1 VEQHPGIVAC
11 IFGRGIFMMRK
22 WVAVLVVLSLVGIV
36 LLSGCVGGQQ
46 STTPTT
52 TKPTGSST
60 QQTQVPVNLTV
71 KPTKQVTIPVTGVFV
86 KVSYIGGFS
95 GTYGV
100 NNVMEKVRNSGDK
113 LYEITNATGNVSA
126 TFKKEDGSTKHDITI
141 ELFKNGKSLV
151 SAKNSTPFG
160 IASINYK
167 I

>member
-1 VEQHPGIVAC
+1 MEQPPGIAAR

-36 LLSGCVGGQQ
+36 LLSGCVGQQ

-100 NNVMEKVRNSGDK
+100 NNVMIKHCEIPVINSMKSPMRREMFRQPSKKKMGQRSMISLLSSLK
-113 LYEITNATGNVSA
+113 TGNR
-126 TFKKEDGSTKHDITI
+126 
-141 ELFKNGKSLV
+141 
-151 SAKNSTPFG
+151 
-160 IASINYK
+160 
-167 I
+167 

>member
-22 WVAVLVVLSLVGIV
+22 WVAVLVVLFLVGIV
-36 LLSGCVGGQQ
+36 LLSGCVGQQ